1 MMLPS
6 RDSRFERIQASYGS
20 LADFL
25 EPTTKAALRNSNSQ
39 QDITHGTL
47 LNFVQNFEIPVVNRG
62 SLKKPVLAVLLPNGP
77 LLAAAVIATATWY
90 TAAPINPAA
99 GPEQVA
105 ADITLSGAS
114 AILTCRA
121 EDDKLRLGHTGLSVF
136 YVEENGENIRV
147 RCTESTT
154 PSAVTKPQPNKDDDI
169 SIILFTSGTSG
180 NKKVVPMT
188 THSIVCGVGFVIDS
202 WGLKE
207 TDVCLNM
214 MPLYHV

>member
-1 MMLPS
+1 MLPE
-6 RDSRFERIQASYGS
+6 RESRFERIQSSYS
-20 LADFL
+20 CLADFL
-25 EPTTKAALRNSNSQ
+25 EPSSKAALRNSNGQ
-39 QDITHGTL
+39 QDITHNQL
-47 LNFVQNFEIPVVNRG
+47 LEFVKGFEIPVTNHG
-62 SLKKPVLAVLLPNGP
+62 CLKKPVLAILLPNGP

-90 TAAPINPAA
+90 AAAPINPAA

-105 ADITLSGAS
+105 ADIALSGAS
-114 AILTCRA
+114 AILTCRT
-121 EDDKLRLGHTGLSVF
+121 EDEKLQLGQMGLTVF
-136 YVEENGENIRV
+136 HVEDNGEGIRV
-147 RCTESTT
+147 ECPKGSIPAAVAK
-154 PSAVTKPQPNKDDDI
+154 PSPNKDDDI

-202 WGLKE
+202 WALKD

>member
-1 MMLPS
+1 MLPE
-6 RDSRFERIQASYGS
+6 RESRFERIQSSYRC

-25 EPTTKAALRNSNSQ
+25 EPSSKAALRNSNAQ
-39 QDITHGTL
+39 QDITHNQL
-47 LNFVQNFEIPVVNRG
+47 LEFVQGFEIPVTNHG
-62 SLKKPVLAVLLPNGP
+62 CLKKPVLAVLLPNGP

-105 ADITLSGAS
+105 ADIALSGAS

-121 EDDKLRLGHTGLSVF
+121 EDEKLRLGQMGLSVF
-136 YVEENGENIRV
+136 YVEDNGEGIHV
-147 RCTESTT
+147 ECPKGSIPAAVAK
-154 PSAVTKPQPNKDDDI
+154 PSPNKGDDV

-202 WGLKE
+202 WALKE